1 MSHKC
6 FISFKKEDSS
16 YKDKL
21 ISLLARED
29 VVGKALDREIQSYDS
44 DYILQVIRDNYL
56 SCSTVTLFL
65 IGRNSSE
72 KEGVDY
78 LGRPHNHFIQREL
91 QASLF
96 NGRGNTRNGIVGIVL
111 PEMYNAVYGETYF
124 CSDCLGHHTYVN
136 INDDTVIREFST
148 NYFIKPHKGCSWQ
161 EDDRY
166 CVLSKW
172 ENFIANPDKYIDL
185 AYSKRF
191 SSIANK
197 IKVRNFR

>member
-6 FISFKKEDSS
+6 FISFKKEDSD
-16 YKDKL
+16 YKDLL

-29 VVGKALDREIQSYDS
+29 VVGWALDREIQSNDS
-44 DYILQVIRDNYL
+44 DYILQVIRDDYL
-56 SCSTVTLFL
+56 SYSTVTLFL
-65 IGRNSSE
+65 IGKHSSE
-72 KEGVDY
+72 KEGSDY
-78 LGRPHNHFIQREL
+78 WGRPHNYFIQREL

-111 PEMYNAVYGETYF
+111 PEMYNAIYGETYL
-124 CSDCLGHHTYVN
+124 CSDCLGYHTYIN
-136 INDDTVIREFST
+136 INDDTVIREFSA
-148 NYFIKPHKGCSWQ
+148 NYFIEPHVGCSWL

-172 ENFIANPDKYIDL
+172 DDFIISPDRYINQ